1 MMGVDQTG
9 LLEVKLDEGV
19 FLLVFCLFLV
29 VHLGGILGL
38 AVVVVAQCLEEFC
51 YTVWLVV

>member
-9 LLEVKLDEGV
+9 LLEIELDQGV

-38 AVVVVAQCLEEFC
+38 TVVVVAQCLEEFC